1 MDRLINLIEGMIRDI
16 ENSRPILF
24 DYDEF
29 VMFYNRLYSNYK
41 TIIDNYDN
49 NKLNIDKKNYLQD
62 PHFTLHIIKNR
73 TTTQSITAQVKWKY
87 SIDNKIK
94 KLKYHSVHIGTTKQF
109 GTDLDSPTL
118 LNTAIIKI
126 KEYFIEKS
134 PDMPVDNKMLNDNLE
149 LTDMFNKLRKNKDI
163 ISARLNPTFYI
174 SKVTN
179 KSSYKSIVANIK
191 WGFPYPGR
199 SGNPRYITYYI
210 GSENELKEDI
220 KDEKFKDK
228 IKSDIIDYLKVNS
241 YKDNI
246 LKNKL

>member
-24 DYDEF
+24 DYYEF

-241 YKDNI
+241 YKENI

>member
-134 PDMPVDNKMLNDNLE
+134 PDVPVDNKMLNDNLE

-179 KSSYKSIVANIK
+179 KSSHKSIVANIK

-241 YKDNI
+241 YKENI